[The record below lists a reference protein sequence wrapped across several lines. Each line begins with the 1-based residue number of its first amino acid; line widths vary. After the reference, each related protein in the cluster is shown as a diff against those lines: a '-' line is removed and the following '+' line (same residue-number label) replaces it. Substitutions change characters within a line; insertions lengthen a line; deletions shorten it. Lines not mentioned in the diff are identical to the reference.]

1 MPLAEALGNNV
12 IMVCCDQCMTSN
24 WWKEVGRRE
33 EERETERERGGGES
47 ERERKRVDSELVQ
60 S

>member
-33 EERETERERGGGES
+33 EGGRERLREREGGRVRE
-47 ERERKRVDSELVQ
+47 RVDSELVQ